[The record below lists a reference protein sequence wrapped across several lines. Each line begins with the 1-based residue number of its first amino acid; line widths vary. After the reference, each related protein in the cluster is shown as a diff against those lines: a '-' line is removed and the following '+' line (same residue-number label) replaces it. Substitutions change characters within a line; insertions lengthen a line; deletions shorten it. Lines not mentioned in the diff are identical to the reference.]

1 MFVAIVATKPG
12 RASLVVYA
20 ERKLTM
26 EIQSKD
32 VAALAGVSEVAV
44 LKMRRN
50 GTGPAYIKRGSR
62 YFYPPADVIRWLI
75 RREVA
80 SEVKAS
86 ISSLA
91 VVQKGGRATP

>member
-1 MFVAIVATKPG
+1 MGVDRGTKPG
-12 RASLVVYA
+12 CASLVVYA

-50 GTGPAYIKRGSR
+50 GTGPAYIKRGGR
-62 YFYPPADVIRWLI
+62 YAYELANVIRWLI

-80 SEVKAS
+80 SEVKARTS
-86 ISSLA
+86 TLA
-91 VVQKGGRATP
+91 VVQNGGRVTP